1 MNKQKVLKVLNI
13 FLLLALIIT
22 ASSLLFYKFIP
33 SEIQGSELLYETHEY
48 AGIIFIFLGICH
60 FILNF
65 SWIKMMYFNR
75 KKK

>member
-22 ASSLLFYKFIP
+22 ASSLIFYKFIP
-33 SEIQGSELLYETHEY
+33 SEIQGSEFLYEMHEY

-65 SWIKMMYFNR
+65 SWVKMMYLKR
-75 KKK
+75 KK